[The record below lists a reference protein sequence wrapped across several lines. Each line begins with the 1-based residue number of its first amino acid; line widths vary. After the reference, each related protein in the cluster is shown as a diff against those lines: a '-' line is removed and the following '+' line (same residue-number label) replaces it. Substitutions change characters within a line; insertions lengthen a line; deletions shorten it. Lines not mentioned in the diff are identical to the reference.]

1 MANTHTLAKVTTFGL
16 FINEFEKFLAATWT
30 IGNVVSTKQIKM
42 AVRSLDVTHQLKKEF
57 RCFVETQ
64 HPRKVWSE
72 TNYNRIANYM
82 KHVTGF
88 QQSIKYKRRI
98 KYGTN
103 VQYVYVK
110 NNFILMGISNNNNNK

>member
-1 MANTHTLAKVTTFGL
+1 MANTHTLAKVATFGL

-30 IGNVVSTKQIKM
+30 TGNIVSTKQIKM
-42 AVRSLDVTHQLKKEF
+42 AVRSLDAAHQLKKEF
-57 RCFVETQ
+57 RCFVE
-64 HPRKVWSE
+64 HSGPVKVWNDV
-72 TNYNRIANYM
+72 NYERISNYM

-88 QQSIKYKRRI
+88 YQSIKYKRRI

-110 NNFILMGISNNNNNK
+110 NNFILMGISNNNIK